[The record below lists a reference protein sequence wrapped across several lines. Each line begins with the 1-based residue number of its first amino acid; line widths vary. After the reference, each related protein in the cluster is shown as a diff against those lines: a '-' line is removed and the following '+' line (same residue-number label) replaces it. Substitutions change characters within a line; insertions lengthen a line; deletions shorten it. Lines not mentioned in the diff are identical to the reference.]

1 MQSGVTGMAAY
12 AVCPYV
18 VQSVMA
24 VVVTANSRD
33 LVNGM
38 VTDAFAMLS
47 HELSFGRATS
57 AIWKTPP
64 LTRIIVVGVT
74 IPTIQFGFPM
84 RIFEII
90 AKVFMIPLYVPY
102 HEAV

>member
-1 MQSGVTGMAAY
+1 MAAY

-18 VQSVMA
+18 VQRVMA

-33 LVNGM
+33 LVNCM
-38 VTDAFAMLS
+38 VTDAFPLLS
-47 HELSFGRATS
+47 HEVSFGRATS

-64 LTRIIVVGVT
+64 LTRIIVAGVT
-74 IPTIQFGFPM
+74 VPTKEFAVPM

-90 AKVFMIPLYVPY
+90 AKVFMITLDVPY
-102 HEAV
+102 HKAV

>member
-1 MQSGVTGMAAY
+1 MAAY
-12 AVCPYV
+12 AVCPHV
-18 VQSVMA
+18 VQRVMA

-38 VTDAFAMLS
+38 VNDAFPMLS
-47 HELSFGRATS
+47 HEVAFGRATS

-64 LTRIIVVGVT
+64 LTRIIVAGVT
-74 IPTIQFGFPM
+74 IPTIQFALPM

-90 AKVFMIPLYVPY
+90 AKVFMIPLDVPY